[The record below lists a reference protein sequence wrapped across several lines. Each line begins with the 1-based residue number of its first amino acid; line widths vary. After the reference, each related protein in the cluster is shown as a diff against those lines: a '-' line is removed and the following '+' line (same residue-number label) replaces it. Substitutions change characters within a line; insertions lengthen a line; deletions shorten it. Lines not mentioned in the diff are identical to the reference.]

1 MTREELDAVDL
12 GPTDEELAEEIRLY
26 ESRREY
32 ERREF
37 AHASKVAMQRI
48 EEEARLREAA
58 KKDVVAAQEVVRRTF
73 RRYQQA
79 MQDGT
84 EGEQKGWREE
94 LRTACAQYNVLAGRL
109 TTEAA

>member
-1 MTREELDAVDL
+1 MTREELDAVER
-12 GPTDEELAEEIRLY
+12 GPTDEEMAEEIALW
-26 ESRREY
+26 EQRREY
-32 ERREF
+32 ERTEF
-37 AHASKVAMQRI
+37 ARASRVAMARI

-94 LRTACAQYNVLAGRL
+94 LRTALAQYNVLAGRL